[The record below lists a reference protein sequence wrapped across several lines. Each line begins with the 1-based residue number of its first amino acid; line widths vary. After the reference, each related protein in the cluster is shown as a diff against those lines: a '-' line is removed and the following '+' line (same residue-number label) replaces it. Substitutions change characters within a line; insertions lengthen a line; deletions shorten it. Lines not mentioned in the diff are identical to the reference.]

1 MKFPSRSLRNMLI
14 VVTYAIVLYLFLS
27 HLETIKASFQ
37 YLTGVLTPIII
48 GVCIAY
54 VVNLLLK
61 VVEERLLAP
70 LWRRVPRLARAK
82 RAIGILLTLLIIVL
96 ILAGLVTFIVP
107 QLARSVSSLAVQIP
121 AFLSQAS
128 AWIAQLAQQYEL
140 TNNLWTTL
148 SQNWREIAST
158 VSTFLSATLPQL
170 FSWTMGVTNSVVNTI
185 LGITFALYML
195 ADKERLINMFRKL
208 IYAFLPRSWSDRVC
222 SVCHDANR
230 IFSSFITGQIVEACI
245 LGCLC
250 GVGMAILRFP
260 YALLIGVVVGIT
272 ALIPIL
278 GAYIGTIPSAFII
291 LMESGPLRAIG
302 FVLFIICLQQFEGN
316 VIYPKVVG
324 TSIGLRGI
332 WVLAAIT
339 VGGSLFGLPG
349 MVVGVPVFA
358 VLYTLVRRYTYNRL
372 RDRDVPVEDEEPDDI
387 LKADRAG
394 HEPEVKDHP

>member
-1 MKFPSRSLRNMLI
+1 MLI

-128 AWIAQLAQQYEL
+128 VWIAQLAQQYEL

-250 GVGMAILRFP
+250 GVGMSILRFP

-302 FVLFIICLQQFEGN
+302 FVIFIICLQQFEGN

-394 HEPEVKDHP
+394 HEPETEDHP